1 MPKMKRRILPALYGA
16 FILFALIGIAR
27 AEDDF
32 LFSQFLETPLLTLAI
47 LIIIDVI
54 AFIYHKIRK

>member
-1 MPKMKRRILPALYGA
+1 MALCSA
-16 FILFALIGIAR
+16 FFLFALIGIAR

-32 LFSQFLETPLLTLAI
+32 LFNQFFETPLLILAV
-47 LIIIDVI
+47 LIIIDAI